1 MKNHIYFVIGLI
13 IGSIGLANLS
23 ALADDR
29 KEVVAVEKKQ
39 TILGHR
45 IGPGNQE
52 MLVYS
57 R

>member
-23 ALADDR
+23 ALAEER
-29 KEVVAVEKKQ
+29 KEVVVAVKKE

-45 IGPGNQE
+45 VGPHGQE
-52 MLVYS
+52 MLVVK
-57 R
+57 